1 MRTKLASTA
10 AIMLAAAAH
19 SPAHATVQAFT
30 ISGGGI
36 SSSFELTY
44 VPNPN
49 TGALPGTSPNPVD
62 PVGSFVITGIT
73 GTFSDSNIG
82 LLDALITGIVPSNPT
97 NPQPT
102 NLLAPHSF
110 SFYPIEGGRP
120 TPAGGTA
127 PGFSYDNLFYPGGS
141 PRTASDYPFGGGF
154 FDIYGIVFTLAG
166 GDAVNVWSNGNVP
179 RAGLSYGVG
188 VTDGTSVIDY
198 QTPVSLAALPEPSTW
213 AMMLLGFG
221 GIGFVMRR
229 RKSSAKAWRMASVSN
244 QQQTLTP

>member
-1 MRTKLASTA
+1 MKTKWALAA
-10 AIMLAAAAH
+10 AIMFAAAAH
-19 SPAHATVQAFT
+19 SPAHADVQLFT

-44 VPNPN
+44 QPNPN
-49 TGALPGTSPNPVD
+49 TGVLPGTSPNPVD
-62 PVGSFVITGIT
+62 PLGSYVITGIT

-82 LLDALITGIVPSNPT
+82 LFDVLITGIVPSNPT

-120 TPAGGTA
+120 TPAGDTA

-141 PRTASDYPFGGGF
+141 PQSASDYPFGGGF
-154 FDIYGIVFTLAG
+154 FDIYGIVFTLVG

-188 VTDGTSVIDY
+188 VTDGASVIDY
-198 QTPVSLAALPEPSTW
+198 QTPVSLAAVPEPAAW

-221 GIGFVMRR
+221 GIGFVMRGS
-229 RKSSAKAWRMASVSN
+229 RKSSGAWAP
-244 QQQTLTP
+244 QTT